1 MDCEYLLVYGE
12 GLLRE
17 DQNHIQFHATTPEG
31 AEKNAE
37 TIISVIR
44 KQAQRPQMFSATLYR
59 QVKEW
64 R

>member
-12 GLLRE
+12 GLSK
-17 DQNHIQFHATTPEG
+17 DQNHTQFHAATPED

-37 TIISVIR
+37 VIISVRR
-44 KQAQRPQMFSATLYR
+44 KQAQRPQMFSAALYR